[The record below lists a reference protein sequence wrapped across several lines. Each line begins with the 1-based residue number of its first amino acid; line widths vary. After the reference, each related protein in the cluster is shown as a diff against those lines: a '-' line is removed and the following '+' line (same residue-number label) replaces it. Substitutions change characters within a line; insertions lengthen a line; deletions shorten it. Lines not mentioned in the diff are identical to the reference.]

1 MPDSQRDANIERLF
15 VKIDNMRDTVTATRS
30 EVVIVSTKI
39 DDFSFRLKKLE
50 DRDEKHLEREEK
62 IELLI
67 TRMEA
72 IIERSE
78 QTMGEL
84 EGRVMKL
91 ERDVTTIKNN
101 WRWVVGIS
109 GAIGSIVG
117 SILATLV
124 NVFLKGG

>member
-1 MPDSQRDANIERLF
+1 MPDSPRDANIERLF
-15 VKIDNMRDTVTATRS
+15 AKIDNMRETVTATRS
-30 EVVIVSTKI
+30 EVAIVGTKI

-78 QTMGEL
+78 HTMSAL
-84 EGRVMKL
+84 ESRVVKL

-109 GAIGSIVG
+109 GTVGSIVG

>member
-1 MPDSQRDANIERLF
+1 MPDAQRDANIERLF
-15 VKIDNMRDTVTATRS
+15 VKIDNMRDTVAATRS

-72 IIERSE
+72 IIERGE

-84 EGRVMKL
+84 EGRVIKL

-109 GAIGSIVG
+109 GTVG
-117 SILATLV
+117 SIIGGILTTLV

>member
-1 MPDSQRDANIERLF
+1 
-15 VKIDNMRDTVTATRS
+15 MRDTVAATRS

-72 IIERSE
+72 IIERGE

-84 EGRVMKL
+84 EGRVIKL

-109 GAIGSIVG
+109 GTVG
-117 SILATLV
+117 SIIGGILTTLV

>member
-1 MPDSQRDANIERLF
+1 MPDAQRDANIERLF

-84 EGRVMKL
+84 ESRVVKL

-109 GAIGSIVG
+109 GTVGSIVG

>member
-109 GAIGSIVG
+109 GTIGSIVG
-117 SILATLV
+117 SILATFV
-124 NVFLKGG
+124 NIFLKGG

>member
-1 MPDSQRDANIERLF
+1 MPDAQRDANIERLF

-109 GAIGSIVG
+109 GTIGSIVG

>member
-1 MPDSQRDANIERLF
+1 MSDAQRDANIERLF
-15 VKIDNMRDTVTATRS
+15 VKIDNMRDTVAATRS

-72 IIERSE
+72 IIERGE

-84 EGRVMKL
+84 EGRVIKL

-109 GAIGSIVG
+109 GTVG
-117 SILATLV
+117 SIIGGILTTLV

>member
-15 VKIDNMRDTVTATRS
+15 AKIDNMCETVTATRS

-84 EGRVMKL
+84 EGRVVEL

-109 GAIGSIVG
+109 GTVGSIVG

>member
-1 MPDSQRDANIERLF
+1 MPDAQRDANIERLF

-109 GAIGSIVG
+109 GTVGSIVG